1 MKQVAI
7 IGIQGVPARYGGFES
22 LVENIIGENCSPDIQ
37 YTVFC
42 SAKDMP
48 ERMATYKGCRLKYIP
63 LHANGIQSIP
73 YDIIA
78 MTRTFCGYDTILVLG
93 TSGCIFLPALKLL
106 SRKKIIVNIDGL
118 EHRRDKWGKM
128 TRRFLRLSE
137 ATACKFADT
146 IIADNK
152 GIQDYV
158 RDTYH
163 KEAEL
168 IAYGGNHVLQD
179 ISQEKQTDTLE
190 LYGLTKGGYAIS
202 ICRIEPENNC
212 HIILEAFSKID
223 KHLVFIGNWQHSS
236 YAKRLKEEYGN
247 RHNICLLES
256 IYDIE
261 TLYTLRSNA
270 GIYIHGH
277 SAGGTNPSLVEAM
290 FFDCPILCYDV
301 IYNRAT
307 TNNLAYYFSNSSDL
321 INMVTRCTTLRNPLL
336 TKFAKENYTWK
347 HIATQY
353 ETLY

>member
-7 IGIQGVPARYGGFES
+7 IGIQGIPARYGGFES

-48 ERMATYKGCRLKYIP
+48 EHMATYKGCRLKYIP

-78 MTRTFCGYDTILVLG
+78 MIRTICGYDTILVLG
-93 TSGCIFLPALKLL
+93 TSGCLFLPALKLL

-137 ATACKFADT
+137 ATACKFANT

-179 ISQEKQTDTLE
+179 ISQEKQTNTLE

-223 KHLVFIGNWQHSS
+223 KRLVFIGNWQHSS

-247 RHNICLLES
+247 RHNIYLLES
-256 IYDIE
+256 IYDIG

-321 INMVTRCTTLRNPLL
+321 INMVTRCTTSRNPLL

>member
-78 MTRTFCGYDTILVLG
+78 MIRTICGYDTILVLG

-179 ISQEKQTDTLE
+179 ISQEKQTNTLE

-223 KHLVFIGNWQHSS
+223 KRLVFIGNWQHSS

-256 IYDIE
+256 IYDIG

-321 INMVTRCTTLRNPLL
+321 INMLTRCTTSRNPLL

>member
-78 MTRTFCGYDTILVLG
+78 MTRAFCGYDTILVLG

-179 ISQEKQTDTLE
+179 ISQEKQTNTLE

-223 KHLVFIGNWQHSS
+223 KRLVFIGNWQHSS

-256 IYDIE
+256 IYDIG

>member
-48 ERMATYKGCRLKYIP
+48 ERMATYKECRLKYIP
-63 LHANGIQSIP
+63 LRANGIQSIP

-78 MTRTFCGYDTILVLG
+78 MARTFCSYDTILVLG
-93 TSGCIFLPALKLL
+93 TSGCIFLPVLKLL
-106 SRKKIIVNIDGL
+106 SRKKIIINIDGL
-118 EHRRDKWGKM
+118 EHRRDKWGKVA
-128 TRRFLRLSE
+128 RRFLQLSE

-179 ISQEKQTDTLE
+179 VSQEKQIKTLE
-190 LYGLTKGGYAIS
+190 LYGLTKDEYAIS

-212 HIILEAFSKID
+212 HIILEAFSKTD
-223 KHLVFIGNWQHSS
+223 KRLVFIGNWQHSS
-236 YAKRLKEEYGN
+236 YARRLKEEYGN

-256 IYDIE
+256 IYDIG

-270 GIYIHGH
+270 GVYIHGH

-290 FFDCPILCYDV
+290 FFACPILCYDV

-321 INMVTRCTTLRNPLL
+321 INMITRCTTSRNPLL
-336 TKFAKENYTWK
+336 TKFAKENYTWR

-353 ETLY
+353 EALY